1 MHKKFRDEVTIRVQ
15 SGHGGP
21 GAVSFRRER
30 FSRIGPPD
38 GGDGGKGGDV
48 FLLSDNNVTN
58 LNHFDFHKIY
68 KAGNGLHG
76 QKEHK
81 QGLQGHDFEIK
92 VPVGTVVRDKDSSE
106 VYHTFSK
113 SQEHFCIAV
122 GGIGGKGNSFFKSS
136 TNRSPKFSQPGM
148 PGEEKALILE
158 LKLLADVG
166 FVGFPNAGKSTLL
179 SKISNAK
186 PKIAS
191 YPFTTLTPN
200 LGVVNYGNS
209 YFKIADIPGLIENA
223 HKGAGLGLSFLKH
236 IEKTKIIA
244 YILDAT
250 EENFLEQY
258 KMLKSELESYNEK
271 LLKKKFCVVI
281 NKIDKI
287 DNLTELQKKVDSKIG
302 KGVLYLSAL
311 NGKDVDKFIKILASL
326 LDVK

>member
-1 MHKKFRDEVTIRVQ
+1 MHKKFRDEVIIRVQ

-48 FLLSDNNVTN
+48 FLSSDSNLAN

-68 KAGNGLHG
+68 KAGNGIHG
-76 QKEHK
+76 GKEHR
-81 QGLQGHDFEIK
+81 QGLQGADFKIK
-92 VPVGTVVRDKDSSE
+92 VPVGTVVRDKDSLE

-113 SQEHFCIAV
+113 SQERFCVAV
-122 GGIGGKGNSFFKSS
+122 GGIGGKGNAFFKSS

-148 PGEEKALILE
+148 PGEEKTLILE

-186 PKIAS
+186 PKIAD

-200 LGVVNYGNS
+200 LGIVNYGKN

-258 KMLKSELESYNEK
+258 KMLKIELESYNKK
-271 LLKKKFCVVI
+271 LLEKKFCVVI

>member
-15 SGHGGP
+15 AGHGGP

-48 FLLSDNNVTN
+48 FLLSDSNLTN

-68 KAGNGLHG
+68 KAANGMHG
-76 QKEHK
+76 RKEHK
-81 QGLQGHDFEIK
+81 QGVQGADFEIK
-92 VPVGTVVRDKDSSE
+92 VPVGTVVRDKESLE
-106 VYHTFSK
+106 VYHVFSK
-113 SQEHFCIAV
+113 SQERFRVAV
-122 GGIGGKGNSFFKSS
+122 GGIGGKGNAFFKSA

-148 PGEEKALILE
+148 PGEEKTLILE

-186 PKIAS
+186 PKIAD

-200 LGVVNYGNS
+200 LGVVNYGNR

-302 KGVLYLSAL
+302 KGVLYVSAL
-311 NGKDVDKFIKILASL
+311 NGKNVDKFIEVLASF